1 MHIAI
6 CDDNVA
12 DRKQLERLLEREADV
27 RLKSNEH
34 LYISSFGNITS
45 LMHTLDLYDI
55 FFIDMTASEEENGLS
70 LAALLRNNHVAV
82 PIVLCSSSIRYQD
95 YHCSLDS
102 IIYLDKPIK
111 SAELS
116 AIITR
121 ALDRKKLAD
130 PTFEIRGIEKTL
142 YIHEK
147 DFLFA
152 EKLNDRQ
159 SVVHL
164 TDGSTS
170 DLPDSLQNLEFIMKK
185 HPSLI
190 MLDKNILLNSSYI
203 KKISFTSILLT
214 SGNKV
219 PLRPGEYFE
228 VKKIL
233 KSNGKNLLWKNAK
246 ASF

>member
-12 DRKQLERLLEREADV
+12 DRKQLERLLEREADA
-27 RLKSNEH
+27 RLKNNEH

-45 LMHTLDLYDI
+45 LMHTLDLYDV
-55 FFIDMTASEEENGLS
+55 FFIDMTAAEEENGIS
-70 LAALLRNNHVAV
+70 LAALLRNNHVEV
-82 PIVLCSSSIRYQD
+82 PIVLCSSSIHYKD
-95 YHCSLDS
+95 YNCALDS

-111 SAELS
+111 TAELS
-116 AIITR
+116 DTITHVLELKR
-121 ALDRKKLAD
+121 LAN
-130 PTFEIRGIEKTL
+130 PTFEIRGREKTL
-142 YIHEK
+142 YIEAEE
-147 DFLFA
+147 FLFA
-152 EKLNDRQ
+152 ERINDRQ
-159 SVVHL
+159 AIVHL
-164 TDGSTS
+164 SDGSTS

-214 SGNKV
+214 TGNKI
-219 PLRPGEYFE
+219 PLGLGEYFE

-233 KSNGKNLLWKNAK
+233 KKSEQSPL
-246 ASF
+246 FFIP